1 MIFVSF
7 LTILA
12 LCALLLLRRT
22 VPEHLLFAAPDPLR
36 AVTADTP
43 GVTSEVGPLNQQA
56 KTFVH
61 GSKDFTRR
69 RCYIIGTQ
77 LI

>member
-43 GVTSEVGPLNQQA
+43 GVTSEVA
-56 KTFVH
+56 I
-61 GSKDFTRR
+61 SE
-69 RCYIIGTQ
+69 
-77 LI
+77 